1 VTDQLEARREAA
13 VKRAGE
19 QIRWYSRYSVSSG
32 VLYRVFQTLAVVLSA
47 ITPVLILW
55 TELSPV
61 LQALPA
67 AGAAISAAL
76 VGIYGWQENKARFAF
91 TAESLKSELVQ
102 YETRTGPYTGTE
114 EQALNRFVGRIER
127 IGMDETAQWRT
138 SYTRAGGD
146 AGHDDE
152 DQD

>member
-1 VTDQLEARREAA
+1 MAEDLEAREAA
-13 VKRAGE
+13 ALKRARD
-19 QIRWYSRYSVSSG
+19 QIHWYTKNSVWSG

-55 TELSPV
+55 TDLSPV

-102 YETRTGPYTGTE
+102 YETRTGPYKGASDR
-114 EQALNRFVGRIER
+114 ALDRFVTRVER
-127 IGMDETAQWRT
+127 IGMDETAQWRST
-138 SYTRAGGD
+138 YVRTGAEKTE
-146 AGHDDE
+146 DD
-152 DQD
+152 